1 MLCIK
6 PGLAFQSWGR
16 QILDGRPWC
25 WVLGYLLSNSLLW
38 HEDVLPVSEITV
50 YRMQ

>member
-1 MLCIK
+1 MHK

-16 QILDGRPWC
+16 QILWGRLWC
-25 WVLGYLLSNSLLW
+25 WIRGDLLSNSLLR
-38 HEDVLPVSEITV
+38 HEDVLSVREVTI